1 MIAKIRTQSQQLI
14 NPQFNNPKDLVTW
27 MGAVQAQDYAMSKWA
42 VGIRLSSSTL
52 GDVDKALLK
61 GEILR
66 THVMRPTWHMV
77 AAEDIRWMLKLCEK
91 RQKAAIESWG
101 RNFGLTKTF
110 YAKGR
115 RLLEKMLKG
124 ESNLTKQEVE
134 EGLNVRGM
142 QVDKPQTSCIL
153 MLAEVEGII
162 CSGIDKGRKH
172 TYALLDERAP
182 VTKNLH
188 KEEALAELALRFFRS
203 HSPASIQDFIWW
215 SSLSATEVKQAIGL
229 IQQDLIFEKFGEQDY
244 ILHKSWAQITEPDSI
259 LHFLPSYDEYL
270 ISYKNRT
277 AVLDLK
283 DHPKA
288 FNNYGI
294 FQPVIMFNGDIVG
307 NWKKTVKKGL
317 VAIETSFFKHKGKV
331 LKKQIKE
338 AEERYRSFLS

>member
-42 VGIRLSSSTL
+42 VGIRLNSSTL
-52 GDVDKALLK
+52 GDVDKALFE
-61 GEILR
+61 GEVLR
-66 THVMRPTWHMV
+66 THIMRPTWHMV

-91 RQKAAIESWG
+91 RQKSAIESWG
-101 RNFGLTKTF
+101 KNFGLTKTL
-110 YAKGR
+110 YTKGR
-115 RLLEKMLKG
+115 RLLEKMLEG
-124 ESNLTKQEVE
+124 ENYLTKQEVE
-134 EGLNVRGM
+134 EGLNEKGL

-153 MLAEVEGII
+153 SLAEVEGII

-182 VTKNLH
+182 TAKNLH
-188 KEEALAELALRFFRS
+188 KEEALAELALRYFRS

-215 SSLSATEVKQAIGL
+215 SGLSATEAKQAVEL
-229 IQQDLIFEKFGEQDY
+229 IRQDLFFEKIEEQDY
-244 ILHKSWAQITEPDSI
+244 ILHKSWVQAAEPDSI

-283 DHPKA
+283 HHPKA

-294 FQPVIMFNGDIVG
+294 FQPVIMFNGEIVG
-307 NWKKTVKKGL
+307 NWKKMVKKGL
-317 VAIETSFFKHKGKV
+317 VTIETSFFKHKGKV
-331 LKKQIKE
+331 TKKQIKE
-338 AEERYRSFLS
+338 AEKRYKLFFS